1 MSNSD
6 RLCVVTGVGPG
17 NGASIARKFSEE
29 GYRVVML
36 ARSVERLQELEK
48 QIPKSVGIPTNV
60 GDPEAIRKTFE
71 TIRKELGKVSVLVHN
86 AGSGQFKDF
95 LNTSP
100 EDFEQSW
107 RVNALGLLLC
117 AQESARD
124 MLALGGGAIVVIGA
138 TASWRGGRKT
148 APFASAKAA
157 QRSLAQS
164 MAKSLGPQNIHVSYV
179 IIDGMIDLPRTR
191 ANFPDREEETFLN
204 SDRIAD
210 TVFYL
215 AHQDRTAWT
224 FELDLRPF
232 VEPW

>member
-6 RLCVVTGVGPG
+6 RICVVTGVGPG
-17 NGASIARKFSEE
+17 NGASISRKFAQE
-29 GYRVVML
+29 GYRVIML
-36 ARSVERLQELEK
+36 ARSVERLQGIEK
-48 QIPKSVGIPTNV
+48 QIPNSISIPTNV
-60 GDPEAIRKTFE
+60 GDREVVRRTFE
-71 TIRKELGKVSVLVHN
+71 MIRKEIGKVSVLVHN

-117 AQESARD
+117 GQEAARD
-124 MLALGGGAIVVIGA
+124 MLELGGGAIVAIGA
-138 TASWRGGRKT
+138 TASWRGGIKT

-164 MAKSLGPQNIHVSYV
+164 MAKSLGPQNIHVAYA
-179 IIDGMIDLPRTR
+179 IIDGMIDVPQTR
-191 ANFPDREEETFLN
+191 ANFPDRPENSFLN
-204 SDRIAD
+204 PDRIAD

-215 AHQDRTAWT
+215 AHQDPTAWT
-224 FELDLRPF
+224 FELDLRPS
-232 VEPW
+232 VESW

>member
-6 RLCVVTGVGPG
+6 RICVVTGVGPG
-17 NGASIARKFSEE
+17 NGASISRKFAGE

-36 ARSVERLQELEK
+36 ARSVERLQDLER
-48 QIPKSVGIPTNV
+48 QIPNSVSIPTNV
-60 GDPEAIRKTFE
+60 GDPEAVRKTFE

-107 RVNALGLLLC
+107 RTNALGLLTC
-117 AQESARD
+117 GQEAARD
-124 MLALGGGAIVVIGA
+124 MLELGGGAIAVIGA
-138 TASWRGGRKT
+138 TASWRGGIKT

-179 IIDGMIDLPRTR
+179 IIDGMIYLPQTR
-191 ANFPDREEETFLN
+191 GNFPDKSEDAFLN
-204 SDRIAD
+204 PDRIAD

-224 FELDLRPF
+224 FELDLRPY
-232 VEPW
+232 VERW